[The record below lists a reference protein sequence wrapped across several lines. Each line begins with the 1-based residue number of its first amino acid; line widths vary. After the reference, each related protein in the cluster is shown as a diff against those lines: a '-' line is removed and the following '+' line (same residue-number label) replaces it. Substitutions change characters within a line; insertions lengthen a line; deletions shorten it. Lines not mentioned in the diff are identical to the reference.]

1 MRDMRT
7 VTWFGLG
14 AAVCILVSSNVARA
28 DEPAAGSGTA
38 TATVSTSAAPGV
50 TATATATGA
59 KEDTTTDH
67 DKVVGHLAVGWF
79 GIAQLPI
86 GQVAPGAGGTGF
98 DAARDNVNA
107 PVIGARYWLSRGIGI
122 DAGLGFG
129 TAGGSHETVNGS
141 TTTTVDKAS
150 KLGFALHGGVPIA
163 LAYGKHYTF
172 EVVPEATVGFT
183 SGTLK
188 SAAPN
193 GPDTSLSGFRLDV
206 GARIGAEVHFGFI
219 GIPELALQGS
229 VGLYVRRESYKV
241 KSDQS
246 SASDGTTTLAT
257 TVGADPWALFTNSI
271 SALYYF

>member
-1 MRDMRT
+1 MSRK
-7 VTWFGLG
+7 TWCGVVAATCMLLSAKG
-14 AAVCILVSSNVARA
+14 ALA
-28 DEPAAGSGTA
+28 DEPASGGAA
-38 TATVSTSAAPGV
+38 TASVSTSAAPGV
-50 TATATATGA
+50 TATATAVGV
-59 KEDTTTDH
+59 KEDATPDH

-86 GQVAPGAGGTGF
+86 GQVGPGAGGGGGF
-98 DAARDNVNA
+98 DVARDNVNA
-107 PVIGARYWLSRGIGI
+107 PVIGARYWLNRGIGI

-129 TAGGSHETVNGS
+129 TAGGSHETVNGPN
-141 TTTTVDKAS
+141 TTTVDKAS
-150 KLGFALHGGVPIA
+150 KLGFALHAGVPFA
-163 LAYGKHYTF
+163 LAYGRHYTF

-206 GARIGAEVHFGFI
+206 GARIGAEIHFGFI
-219 GIPELALQGS
+219 GVPELALQGS
-229 VGLYVRRESYKV
+229 VGLYIRRESFKV
-241 KSDQS
+241 KSDQN
-246 SASDGTTTLAT
+246 SASDGTTTFAT